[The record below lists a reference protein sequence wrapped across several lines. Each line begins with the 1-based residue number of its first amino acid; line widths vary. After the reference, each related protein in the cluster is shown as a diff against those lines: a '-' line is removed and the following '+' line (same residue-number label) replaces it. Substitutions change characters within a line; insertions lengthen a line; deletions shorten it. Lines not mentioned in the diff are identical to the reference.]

1 MNLLLYGIVAE
12 NALPVDFDESLLLI
26 HAEGMAA
33 VTACCEQADQD
44 VETVLAFGNVVGR
57 IHQHTT
63 IIPIR
68 YGSLLPDEAAVIE
81 HLTEKA
87 AHYRQRLFELQG
99 CEEMGIRLPMAMPEP
114 NPPPNP
120 KAISGHDYL
129 RAIKRKYSA
138 TEQAEKEAAELD
150 MALAG
155 LFNKRC
161 GETGLFAGQHT
172 YLVSYLVPRDRLDAF
187 RAKLDGLFE
196 TGNHKGIISGPWPPY
211 NFAG

>member
-33 VTACCEQADQD
+33 VTACCERADQD
-44 VETVLAFGNVVGR
+44 VETVLAFGKMVGR

-87 AHYRQRLFELQG
+87 VHYRQRLLELQG
-99 CEEMGIRLPMAMPEP
+99 CEEMGIRLALAMPEP

-129 RAIKRKYSA
+129 QAIKRKYSE

-155 LFNKRC
+155 LYSKRC

-172 YLVSYLVPRDRLDAF
+172 YLVSYLVPRVKLDAF
-187 RAKLDGLFE
+187 RAKLDRLFE
-196 TGNHKGIISGPWPPY
+196 TGTHKGIISGPWPPY